1 MVGGH
6 HGTGHQYSPFQTGKG
21 DRFAVD
27 RVDYHER
34 SEVLRFSSVEDWF
47 KGVDLA
53 PKEKVPAEPGNEMK
67 FPACKA
73 AVWFSLFYGFP
84 PFPCFMVFLL
94 SLALWFSIERSS
106 VLSSYISPLA
116 TPSQILY
123 NFGISKNL
131 AIGISIAL
139 SKEAPS

>member
-1 MVGGH
+1 
-6 HGTGHQYSPFQTGKG
+6 
-21 DRFAVD
+21 
-27 RVDYHER
+27 
-34 SEVLRFSSVEDWF
+34 
-47 KGVDLA
+47 
-53 PKEKVPAEPGNEMK
+53 
-67 FPACKA
+67 
-73 AVWFSLFYGFP
+73 
-84 PFPCFMVFLL
+84 MVFLL

>member
-1 MVGGH
+1 MSCI
-6 HGTGHQYSPFQTGKG
+6 SPQQSCGCIFLNSPSQTGKG

-73 AVWFSLFYGFP
+73 AVWFSSFPLLYGFP
-84 PFPCFMVFLL
+84 SNEVRFYLP
-94 SLALWFSIERSS
+94 
-106 VLSSYISPLA
+106 ISPPLA

>member
-1 MVGGH
+1 VGGH

-47 KGVDLA
+47 KSVDLA

-73 AVWFSLFYGFP
+73 AVWFSLFYGFS
-84 PFPCFMVFLL
+84 PFPCFMVFHRTKFGFIFLYL
-94 SLALWFSIERSS
+94 PPCYSIPN
-106 VLSSYISPLA
+106 PL
-116 TPSQILY
+116 
-123 NFGISKNL
+123 
-131 AIGISIAL
+131 
-139 SKEAPS
+139 

>member
-1 MVGGH
+1 MSCI
-6 HGTGHQYSPFQTGKG
+6 SPQQSCGCIFLNSPSQTGKG

-47 KGVDLA
+47 KSVDLA

-84 PFPCFMVFLL
+84 PFPCFMVFHRTKFGFIFLYL
-94 SLALWFSIERSS
+94 PPCYSIPN
-106 VLSSYISPLA
+106 PL
-116 TPSQILY
+116 
-123 NFGISKNL
+123 
-131 AIGISIAL
+131 
-139 SKEAPS
+139 

>member
-1 MVGGH
+1 M
-6 HGTGHQYSPFQTGKG
+6 
-21 DRFAVD
+21 D

-73 AVWFSLFYGFP
+73 AVWFS
-84 PFPCFMVFLL
+84 
-94 SLALWFSIERSS
+94 IERSS

>member
-1 MVGGH
+1 M
-6 HGTGHQYSPFQTGKG
+6 
-21 DRFAVD
+21 D

-73 AVWFSLFYGFP
+73 
-84 PFPCFMVFLL
+84 
-94 SLALWFSIERSS
+94 

>member
-1 MVGGH
+1 M
-6 HGTGHQYSPFQTGKG
+6 
-21 DRFAVD
+21 D

-84 PFPCFMVFLL
+84 PFPCFMVFHRTKFGFIFLCL
-94 SLALWFSIERSS
+94 
-106 VLSSYISPLA
+106 PLA

-131 AIGISIAL
+131 AIGKIPLLL